1 MLTCVILG
9 ALTVVLVLVVIGL
22 VVIVSKL
29 QTGTFS
35 VTDSILSPVE
45 MILTFSVCWKTDQ
58 MFSLCHIAVKEDQN
72 PEQREVNTISI

>member
-22 VVIVSKL
+22 VVKVRKL

-35 VTDSILSPVE
+35 VTDSIFFTVE
-45 MILTFSVCWKTDQ
+45 MILTFVS
-58 MFSLCHIAVKEDQN
+58 MLEN
-72 PEQREVNTISI
+72 